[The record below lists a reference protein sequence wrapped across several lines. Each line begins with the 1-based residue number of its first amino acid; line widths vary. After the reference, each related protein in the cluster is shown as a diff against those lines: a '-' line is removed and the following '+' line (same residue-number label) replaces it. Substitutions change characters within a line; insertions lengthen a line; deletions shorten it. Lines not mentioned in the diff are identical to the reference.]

1 MERIH
6 NLLKR
11 QIRKQFGNIAPEN
24 PEWESFLE
32 LVNNAYWEF
41 DADRKML
48 ERALELSSQELMES
62 NSQLRAILEA
72 FPDVF
77 VLLNSEGFIIDLKA
91 GSTTDLYIPSEQLL
105 GKHIDELQPYIIN
118 SSFNLTFS
126 QAVKQVLEAGIT
138 TSLEYSIMRNR
149 QKQHFEARLLPIPED
164 HIFVIIR
171 NITERQ
177 LMEDQ
182 LRYISMHDALTG
194 LYNRTYFKSEITRL
208 DTQPLRPIGLI
219 ICDID
224 GLKLV
229 NDTLGHEAGDTL
241 LIKAASTIRDS
252 LRYSD
257 SVSRI
262 GGDEFAV
269 ILYDCTKQGLEGVI
283 KRIKESINVANSN
296 DPAIPLSI
304 SMGCAIRNNFS
315 KTMEEIFTE
324 ADDNMYKEKLF
335 HQHSSRNNLIR
346 TMMSALGERDFITQ
360 GHADRLQKLVCIMAD
375 ALKLPQHQVADLK
388 LLAQFHDI
396 GKVGISD
403 SILFKKGPL
412 NSRERTD
419 IERHPE
425 IGYRIACSSPLLMP
439 ISDWILK
446 HHEWWDGKGYPFG
459 LAGDE
464 IPMECRI
471 LALADAYDA
480 MTSER
485 PYRQAIPP
493 EEAIEEIKQKAG
505 IQFDPEL
512 TRLFVAEMEKI
523 L

>member
-77 VLLNSEGFIIDLKA
+77 MLLNSEGFIIDLKA

-105 GKHIDELQPYIIN
+105 GKHIDELQPYITN

-138 TSLEYSIMRNR
+138 TSLEYSIMRNC
-149 QKQHFEARLLPIPED
+149 QKQHFEARLLPIPEE

-194 LYNRTYFKSEITRL
+194 LYNRTYFKSEIARL

-252 LRYSD
+252 LRHSD
-257 SVSRI
+257 FVSRI

-269 ILYDCTKQGLEGVI
+269 ILYDCTKQGLESVVN
-283 KRIKESINVANSN
+283 RIKKSINELNSK
-296 DPAIPLSI
+296 DPVIPLSI
-304 SMGCAIRNNFS
+304 SMGSAIRNNS
-315 KTMEEIFTE
+315 SQTMEEIFKE

-335 HQHSSRNNLIR
+335 HRQSSRNNLVR

-360 GHADRLQKLVCIMAD
+360 GHADRLQKLVCTMANL
-375 ALKLPQHQVADLK
+375 LKLPQAQVADLK

-396 GKVGISD
+396 GKVGIPD

-412 NSRERTD
+412 NSRERAE

-439 ISDWILK
+439 ISEWILK
-446 HHEWWDGKGYPFG
+446 HHEWWNGNGYPCG
-459 LAGDE
+459 LAGDD
-464 IPMECRI
+464 IPIECRI

-485 PYRQAIPP
+485 PYRQAIPH
-493 EEAIEEIKQKAG
+493 EEAIQEIKQKAG
-505 IQFDPEL
+505 TQFDPEL
-512 TRLFVAEMEKI
+512 TSLFVAAIKRM
-523 L
+523 

>member
-1 MERIH
+1 
-6 NLLKR
+6 
-11 QIRKQFGNIAPEN
+11 
-24 PEWESFLE
+24 
-32 LVNNAYWEF
+32 
-41 DADRKML
+41 
-48 ERALELSSQELMES
+48 
-62 NSQLRAILEA
+62 
-72 FPDVF
+72 
-77 VLLNSEGFIIDLKA
+77 
-91 GSTTDLYIPSEQLL
+91 
-105 GKHIDELQPYIIN
+105 
-118 SSFNLTFS
+118 
-126 QAVKQVLEAGIT
+126 
-138 TSLEYSIMRNR
+138 
-149 QKQHFEARLLPIPED
+149 
-164 HIFVIIR
+164 
-171 NITERQ
+171 
-177 LMEDQ
+177 
-182 LRYISMHDALTG
+182 
-194 LYNRTYFKSEITRL
+194 
-208 DTQPLRPIGLI
+208 
-219 ICDID
+219 
-224 GLKLV
+224 
-229 NDTLGHEAGDTL
+229 
-241 LIKAASTIRDS
+241 
-252 LRYSD
+252 
-257 SVSRI
+257 
-262 GGDEFAV
+262 
-269 ILYDCTKQGLEGVI
+269 
-283 KRIKESINVANSN
+283 VANSN

-512 TRLFVAEMEKI
+512 SRLFVAEMEKI